1 MNRKQQIGG
10 EKIQKSKKWQEYLE
24 TFKWFR
30 MAGTEK
36 GERKVRTA
44 GMLGN
49 IVIQDSSLL
58 DINNI
63 KFWFHV
69 WFEGRE
75 RS

>member
-1 MNRKQQIGG
+1 
-10 EKIQKSKKWQEYLE
+10 
-24 TFKWFR
+24 

-49 IVIQDSSLL
+49 INIVLQDTSLL

-63 KFWFHV
+63 KF
-69 WFEGRE
+69 
-75 RS
+75 

>member
-1 MNRKQQIGG
+1 MNRKQPVG
-10 EKIQKSKKWQEYLE
+10 EKKFKKRKKWQEYLG

-44 GMLGN
+44 AMLGN
-49 IVIQDSSLL
+49 IVIQDSTLL
-58 DINNI
+58 NINNI

-75 RS
+75 GS